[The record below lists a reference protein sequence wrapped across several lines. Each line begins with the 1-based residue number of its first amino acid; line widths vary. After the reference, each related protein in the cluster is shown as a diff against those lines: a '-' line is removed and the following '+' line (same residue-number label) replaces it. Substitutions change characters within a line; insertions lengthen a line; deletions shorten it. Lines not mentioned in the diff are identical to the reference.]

1 MGFIR
6 KRQLKLFVKGDKRP
20 VIIITYKVR
29 VKKGERNT
37 LIKDDIGFWIDGSN
51 KNGRRY
57 KDTLPIVFVE
67 NKYLDDLDLL
77 NCANLIYVESRKKAT
92 TETELKWICDR
103 AMTLYTKYD
112 WRQKRVEYL
121 REPKRDEDYHLKF
134 PDYNYTPIQK
144 NTFTNTVRRLGI
156 MELQETVNII
166 KPINEKEKLSDYEQ

>member
-1 MGFIR
+1 MSFIR

-20 VIIITYKVR
+20 IIIITYKVR

-37 LIKDDIGFWIDGSN
+37 LIKDNIAFWIDGSN

-57 KDTLPIVFVE
+57 KGTLPVVFVE
-67 NKYLDDLDLL
+67 IKYLDDLNLL
-77 NCANLIYVESRKKAT
+77 SCANLIYIESRKAN

-103 AMTLYTKYD
+103 AMSLSAKYD

-121 REPKRDEDYHLKF
+121 REPRQDEDYHLKF

-144 NTFTNTVRRLGI
+144 NTLTNTVRRLGI

-166 KPINEKEKLSDYEQ
+166 NPINEKEELSDYE